1 MHPHFSSAALRAL
14 ATGFVAGL
22 LFTFAPSCG
31 DGSKGTCSALTCTGC
46 CDEKGLCVEGNFSS
60 ACGSQGNTCQQCRS
74 NEACFSHLCAL
85 ISGTGGG
92 NGTGGGFSTGGSTGT
107 GGGFATGG
115 STGTGGGFATGGG
128 TGTGGGAFNCN
139 AGRDAGPPVVCTSGC
154 QEGFH
159 CEQGVCVLN
168 GNSGPLQVTLR
179 WNTGEDLDL
188 HLIEPKGTS
197 SCEIYYDLPNRA
209 GSTNACGAVG
219 SLDLDSEAACVH
231 DGVDIENIIY
241 PPGMAA
247 PSGKYIV
254 RIDHYQNCNASLTAV
269 PFEVEVRAL
278 GQTLGF
284 CGVFRPSDSD
294 WDTGGQAGAGR
305 TVMNFNMP

>member
-1 MHPHFSSAALRAL
+1 
-14 ATGFVAGL
+14 
-22 LFTFAPSCG
+22 
-31 DGSKGTCSALTCTGC
+31 
-46 CDEKGLCVEGNFSS
+46 
-60 ACGSQGNTCQQCRS
+60 
-74 NEACFSHLCAL
+74 
-85 ISGTGGG
+85 GGG
-92 NGTGGGFSTGGSTGT
+92 TGTGGGFATGGGTGTGGGFATGGGTGTGGGFATGGGTGT